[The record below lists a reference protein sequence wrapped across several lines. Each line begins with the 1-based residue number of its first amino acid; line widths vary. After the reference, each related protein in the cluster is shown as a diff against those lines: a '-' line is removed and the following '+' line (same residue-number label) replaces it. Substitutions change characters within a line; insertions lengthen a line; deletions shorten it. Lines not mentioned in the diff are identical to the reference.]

1 MLEQARKHASGATPV
16 SSPEPPGGLG
26 QRQSQQVRWPSPFH
40 NGYSRATRLIR
51 TNQLAVLRMKP
62 RQTDEDRWTLQCP
75 PPISAVPLATRPRID
90 APAGRTGADRPSTVC
105 GSLPRIFLAGGP
117 PYPMLESMNA
127 VTLPPD
133 LERFADEV
141 IAKGRFRD
149 VDEVVRAGVSLLQ
162 RAEAERAAFEA
173 SLDNAIAE
181 GERDGFLT
189 LDEVMRDADALL
201 EEMANSR
208 K

>member
-1 MLEQARKHASGATPV
+1 
-16 SSPEPPGGLG
+16 
-26 QRQSQQVRWPSPFH
+26 
-40 NGYSRATRLIR
+40 
-51 TNQLAVLRMKP
+51 
-62 RQTDEDRWTLQCP
+62 
-75 PPISAVPLATRPRID
+75 
-90 APAGRTGADRPSTVC
+90 
-105 GSLPRIFLAGGP
+105 
-117 PYPMLESMNA
+117 MLESMNA

-189 LDEVMRDADALL
+189 LDEVKRDADALL

-208 K
+208 R

>member
-1 MLEQARKHASGATPV
+1 
-16 SSPEPPGGLG
+16 
-26 QRQSQQVRWPSPFH
+26 
-40 NGYSRATRLIR
+40 
-51 TNQLAVLRMKP
+51 
-62 RQTDEDRWTLQCP
+62 
-75 PPISAVPLATRPRID
+75 
-90 APAGRTGADRPSTVC
+90 
-105 GSLPRIFLAGGP
+105 
-117 PYPMLESMNA
+117 MNA

>member
-1 MLEQARKHASGATPV
+1 
-16 SSPEPPGGLG
+16 
-26 QRQSQQVRWPSPFH
+26 
-40 NGYSRATRLIR
+40 
-51 TNQLAVLRMKP
+51 
-62 RQTDEDRWTLQCP
+62 
-75 PPISAVPLATRPRID
+75 
-90 APAGRTGADRPSTVC
+90 
-105 GSLPRIFLAGGP
+105 
-117 PYPMLESMNA
+117 MLESMNA

-208 K
+208 R

>member
-1 MLEQARKHASGATPV
+1 
-16 SSPEPPGGLG
+16 
-26 QRQSQQVRWPSPFH
+26 
-40 NGYSRATRLIR
+40 
-51 TNQLAVLRMKP
+51 
-62 RQTDEDRWTLQCP
+62 
-75 PPISAVPLATRPRID
+75 
-90 APAGRTGADRPSTVC
+90 
-105 GSLPRIFLAGGP
+105 
-117 PYPMLESMNA
+117 MLESMNA

-162 RAEAERAAFEA
+162 RAEAERASFEA

>member
-1 MLEQARKHASGATPV
+1 MMAA
-16 SSPEPPGGLG
+16 
-26 QRQSQQVRWPSPFH
+26 
-40 NGYSRATRLIR
+40 
-51 TNQLAVLRMKP
+51 
-62 RQTDEDRWTLQCP
+62 
-75 PPISAVPLATRPRID
+75 
-90 APAGRTGADRPSTVC
+90 
-105 GSLPRIFLAGGP
+105 
-117 PYPMLESMNA
+117 MNA

-189 LDEVMRDADALL
+189 LDEVMHDADALL
-201 EEMANSR
+201 EEMSNSR
-208 K
+208 R

>member
-1 MLEQARKHASGATPV
+1 MMETMS
-16 SSPEPPGGLG
+16 
-26 QRQSQQVRWPSPFH
+26 
-40 NGYSRATRLIR
+40 
-51 TNQLAVLRMKP
+51 
-62 RQTDEDRWTLQCP
+62 
-75 PPISAVPLATRPRID
+75 
-90 APAGRTGADRPSTVC
+90 
-105 GSLPRIFLAGGP
+105 
-117 PYPMLESMNA
+117 A

-201 EEMANSR
+201 EEIANSR
-208 K
+208 R

>member
-1 MLEQARKHASGATPV
+1 
-16 SSPEPPGGLG
+16 
-26 QRQSQQVRWPSPFH
+26 
-40 NGYSRATRLIR
+40 
-51 TNQLAVLRMKP
+51 
-62 RQTDEDRWTLQCP
+62 
-75 PPISAVPLATRPRID
+75 
-90 APAGRTGADRPSTVC
+90 
-105 GSLPRIFLAGGP
+105 
-117 PYPMLESMNA
+117 MNA

-181 GERDGFLT
+181 GEQDGFLT

-208 K
+208 R

>member
-1 MLEQARKHASGATPV
+1 
-16 SSPEPPGGLG
+16 
-26 QRQSQQVRWPSPFH
+26 
-40 NGYSRATRLIR
+40 
-51 TNQLAVLRMKP
+51 
-62 RQTDEDRWTLQCP
+62 
-75 PPISAVPLATRPRID
+75 
-90 APAGRTGADRPSTVC
+90 
-105 GSLPRIFLAGGP
+105 
-117 PYPMLESMNA
+117 MLESMNA

-173 SLDNAIAE
+173 SLTNAIAE
-181 GERDGFLT
+181 GVRDGFLT

>member
-1 MLEQARKHASGATPV
+1 
-16 SSPEPPGGLG
+16 
-26 QRQSQQVRWPSPFH
+26 
-40 NGYSRATRLIR
+40 
-51 TNQLAVLRMKP
+51 
-62 RQTDEDRWTLQCP
+62 
-75 PPISAVPLATRPRID
+75 
-90 APAGRTGADRPSTVC
+90 
-105 GSLPRIFLAGGP
+105 
-117 PYPMLESMNA
+117 MLESMNA

-189 LDEVMRDADALL
+189 LDEVKRDADALL